1 MKSITVFLT
10 NDDLYGFIDSQ
21 EDMPKIA
28 YTWEA
33 FQAELALESE
43 EIYTTLLDAVD
54 SSYYEKGYDIIVISE
69 GKYIKFSDLLRIGFN
84 GREIRTAHNWQRM
97 LKNDTFAPAI
107 RANWSFYTPVPG
119 VIIKR

>member
-28 YTWEA
+28 YTWKA

-54 SSYYEKGYDIIVISE
+54 SSYYEKGYDIIVVSE
-69 GKYIKFSDLLRIGFN
+69 GKYIKFSELLHTGFE
-84 GREIRTAHNWQRM
+84 GREIRLVHNWQKM
-97 LKNDTFAPAI
+97 LKNDIFASAI
-107 RANWSFYTPVPG
+107 KANWSFYIPAPRVTV
-119 VIIKR
+119 KH

>member
-43 EIYTTLLDAVD
+43 QIYTTLLDAVD

-69 GKYIKFSDLLRIGFN
+69 GKYIKFSDLLRTGFE
-84 GREIRTAHNWQRM
+84 GREIRTTHNWQRM
-97 LKNDTFAPAI
+97 LKNNTFAPAI
-107 RANWSFYTPVPG
+107 RANWSFYIPVPG

>member
-54 SSYYEKGYDIIVISE
+54 SYYYEKGYDIIVVSE
-69 GKYIKFSDLLRIGFN
+69 GKYIKFSELLRTGFE
-84 GREIRTAHNWQRM
+84 GREIRLAHNWQKM
-97 LKNDTFAPAI
+97 LKNDIFAPAI

-119 VIIKR
+119 IIIKH